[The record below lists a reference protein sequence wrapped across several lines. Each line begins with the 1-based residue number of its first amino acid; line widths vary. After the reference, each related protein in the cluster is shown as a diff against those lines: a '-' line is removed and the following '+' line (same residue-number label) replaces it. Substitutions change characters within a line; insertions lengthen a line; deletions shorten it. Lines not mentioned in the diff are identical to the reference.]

1 MREFLNNPSTDHST
15 RFIYRMAFG
24 LPQNTLYRYS
34 HLDPLELNRV
44 LLSKDDLEYLNDETR
59 TLDEAEELRKLLDKT
74 TD

>member
-1 MREFLNNPSTDHST
+1 
-15 RFIYRMAFG
+15 MAFG

-59 TLDEAEELRKLLDKT
+59 TLDEAEELRKLLEKT